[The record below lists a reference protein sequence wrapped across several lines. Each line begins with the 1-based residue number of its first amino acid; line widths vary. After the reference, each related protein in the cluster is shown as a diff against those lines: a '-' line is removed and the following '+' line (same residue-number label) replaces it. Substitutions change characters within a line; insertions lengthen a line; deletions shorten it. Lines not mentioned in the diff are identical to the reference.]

1 MCFNFLTGRT
11 GPSVGPTSSAD
22 KAAGYLVD
30 MAGPRR
36 AVNPMS
42 AAQRATQN
50 KQTADRNTV
59 RRADSYGGAPKRGD
73 ETKPGA
79 WGGATDIKPTNKL
92 TPAPVNVP
100 GAEKIKQTFQTKTAQ
115 RIADNTAVKKKKKK
129 IVRSTSSYAPLKS
142 WQVNQTSGTT
152 ILGSSSGTKYKEYGL
167 LQKMDR
173 HQG

>member
-59 RRADSYGGAPKRGD
+59 RRADSYGSSTT
-73 ETKPGA
+73 TKS
-79 WGGATDIKPTNKL
+79 TNSNIKKIA
-92 TPAPVNVP
+92 PAPVNVP
-100 GAEKIKQTFQTKTAQ
+100 GAEKIKQTFKQQTNNDRNAK
-115 RIADNTAVKKKKKK
+115 RIADRMVVKAKRRLP
-129 IVRSTSSYAPLKS
+129 VPSGTPSSYFQPVTNWK
-142 WQVNQTSGTT
+142 GTKKT
-152 ILGSSSGTKYKEYGL
+152 ILGA
-167 LQKMDR
+167 
-173 HQG
+173 

>member
-30 MAGPRR
+30 MEGPRR

-79 WGGATDIKPTNKL
+79 WGGSTNVTPTNKL

-100 GAEKIKQTFQTKTAQ
+100 GAEKIKQTFQQPTNNAKNAK
-115 RIADNTAVKKKKKK
+115 RIADRTVLKAKKRLPVPKGATA
-129 IVRSTSSYAPLKS
+129 SYWKPFKS
-142 WQVNQTSGTT
+142 WQGTTSRSGKT
-152 ILGSSSGTKYKEYGL
+152 ILGA
-167 LQKMDR
+167 
-173 HQG
+173 